1 MLHSPLDVGRPGLR
15 RPEATHRDRSR
26 NSTTTKRRCRCG
38 KECEEDLAFKLRNN
52 KCDDC
57 YNRSMKPYMM
67 CVGIPSSTGET
78 LRSRDLLCL
87 KEGEMLNDKI
97 LQHFLQKRFDEVLC
111 DNDRENVQLFD
122 TLFVEKILNTDCE
135 VASPSGSS
143 QDKSVLFFPVFLAN
157 HFSLVVYFRQG
168 VALRNFPGGATGRQ
182 IGYFLHM
189 DPCVGYHDT
198 ESILKKLEKF
208 VDKYYCDL
216 QVHEVQ
222 FQVNPIILDLPQ
234 QTNVVDCGCYVL
246 MYFEYLVQYCKN
258 YSWSRK
264 SCVIP
269 YDDIRYRPV
278 TLDFYKRIDAIGLLE
293 IKLLRVNMALDLWKS
308 NKELFSYKIHM
319 CEQSVIELEDQIE
332 KDNLKH
338 PYSSP

>member
-1 MLHSPLDVGRPGLR
+1 
-15 RPEATHRDRSR
+15 
-26 NSTTTKRRCRCG
+26 
-38 KECEEDLAFKLRNN
+38 
-52 KCDDC
+52 
-57 YNRSMKPYMM
+57 MM

-87 KEGEMLNDKI
+87 NEGEMLNDKI

-111 DNDRENVQLFD
+111 DTDRENVQLFD

-143 QDKSVLFFPVFLAN
+143 RDKSVLFFPVFLAT

-168 VALRNFPGGATGRQ
+168 VALRNFPKGATIRQ

-189 DPCVGYHDT
+189 DPRVGYHDT

-208 VDKYYCDL
+208 VDKYYRDL

-234 QTNVVDCGCYVL
+234 QTNMVDCGCYVL

-258 YSWSRK
+258 YSWSSK

-269 YDDIRYRPV
+269 YDNIRYRPV

-293 IKLLRVNMALDLWKS
+293 IKLLRVHMALDLWKS
-308 NKELFSYKIHM
+308 NEEVFSYKIHM
-319 CEQSVIELEDQIE
+319 CEQRVIELEDQIE